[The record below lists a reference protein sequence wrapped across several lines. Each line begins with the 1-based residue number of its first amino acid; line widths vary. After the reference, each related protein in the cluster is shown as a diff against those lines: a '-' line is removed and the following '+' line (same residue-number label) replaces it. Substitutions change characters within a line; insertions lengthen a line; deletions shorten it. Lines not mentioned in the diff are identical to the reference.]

1 MFVIFVLYSIFLCK
15 IVQNMIS
22 SFTSLFKPHNVSVD
36 NQLVP
41 HSKSVIVHSL
51 NLGHEQFLYSLVGA
65 LNSGEVDIQS
75 RLISVAVDI

>member
-1 MFVIFVLYSIFLCK
+1 MIFVLYSIFLCK